1 LNKVNDMVN
10 VRVSILILIIFIIV
24 LVIFSF
30 NTISNQEVT
39 NTKSNNSTM
48 LANQNTNNST
58 SKISKVNLGIMDGH
72 SIDDNLILPTK
83 DYILKNINWSNY
95 PIINNPYIHN
105 YEVSDPTDVISHK
118 FLYVV
123 IVVEV
128 KDIKNKTEVFN
139 ELSGVVSEERK
150 ILGPN
155 SGPTVWGTVDG
166 VWVYY
171 AVILPYENEICVRY
185 LP

>member
-1 LNKVNDMVN
+1 MVN
-10 VRVSILILIIFIIV
+10 VRTSLLILTIFIIV

-30 NTISNQEVT
+30 NTISNHEVINIKT
-39 NTKSNNSTM
+39 NNSSMLFNHSTSNSTSNNS
-48 LANQNTNNST
+48 
-58 SKISKVNLGIMDGH
+58 IVNPCITDGQ
-72 SIDDNLILPTK
+72 SIDDNLELPSQE
-83 DYILKNINWSNY
+83 YILGNINWSNY
-95 PIINNPYIHN
+95 PIIDNPYIHN
-105 YEVSDPTDVISHK
+105 YKVSEPTDVIDHK

-128 KDIKNKTEVFN
+128 KDAINKTEVFN
-139 ELSGVVSEERK
+139 QLSGVVIEERR

-171 AVILPYENEICVRY
+171 AVILPYENEVCVRY